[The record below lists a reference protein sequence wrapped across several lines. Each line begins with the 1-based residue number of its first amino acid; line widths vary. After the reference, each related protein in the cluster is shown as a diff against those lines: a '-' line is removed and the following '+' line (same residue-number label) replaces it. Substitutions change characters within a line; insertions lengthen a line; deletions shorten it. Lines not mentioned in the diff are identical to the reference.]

1 MKVNAKRM
9 LDDKL
14 SEVAGK
20 LAIETTPEN
29 CHQAEE
35 LMEGLVN
42 FMQREEKLVEV
53 TKLLERKEFPRI
65 K

>member
-1 MKVNAKRM
+1 MKLNAKRM

-35 LMEGLVN
+35 LMESMTN
-42 FMQREEKLVEV
+42 FMQRQEKLVQV
-53 TKLLERKEFPRI
+53 TKLLEKKDYLRVK
-65 K
+65 